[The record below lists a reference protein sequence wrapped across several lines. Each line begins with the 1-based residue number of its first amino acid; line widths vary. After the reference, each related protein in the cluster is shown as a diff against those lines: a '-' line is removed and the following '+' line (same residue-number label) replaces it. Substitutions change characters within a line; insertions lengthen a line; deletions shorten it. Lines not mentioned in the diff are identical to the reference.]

1 MTRIAA
7 TCLTLLLLTTA
18 SPGARAGDTYYTCS
32 YRLYENNQ
40 PVVRR
45 VEYLESS
52 LQAAMAKFDAFL
64 DDLRA
69 QGKHPQ
75 HLGCR

>member
-18 SPGARAGDTYYTCS
+18 ASAARAGDTYYTCS
-32 YRLYENNQ
+32 YRVYENGQ

-52 LQAAMAKFDAFL
+52 LQAAMAKFEVFL

-69 QGKHPQ
+69 QGKQPQ